1 MEKTLEQAGE
11 LRKLWSNFQSS
22 RVLMSANNYRVFD
35 ILKTDRSSAE
45 VAQHIST
52 DRRATE
58 MLLDALTGLDLLKK
72 RNDKYRNT
80 KIASRFLVSGS
91 PYFQGDIIRHA
102 ETLWK
107 NWTGLDKVLKTGA
120 PHHTSRNHTAFI
132 LGMHNLAV
140 VKVKQLIDVIGLRG
154 VKRALDLGGGPGT
167 YAREIE
173 KRGVHAVL
181 FDTPETIKIARR
193 LLKKSDGVNVEFYS
207 GDFLSDSIGRGYDL
221 ILISHIFHSYSAK
234 ENIKI
239 LKKCNDALNR
249 RGRVVIQE
257 FFVKED
263 RTYPA
268 WSALFSIN
276 MLVNT
281 REGRCYSPG
290 EMKSWL
296 LETGFTGIRK
306 QFVADSFLMSAKK

>member
-91 PYFQGDIIRHA
+91 P
-102 ETLWK
+102 TLWK

-140 VKVKQLIDVIGLRG
+140 VKVKQLIDAVGLSG

>member
-1 MEKTLEQAGE
+1 MADIREQSGE
-11 LRKLWSNFQSS
+11 LRNLWSNFQSS
-22 RVLMSANNYRVFD
+22 RVLLSANNFRVFD
-35 ILKTDRSSAE
+35 ILETDRSSAE
-45 VAQHIST
+45 VAHHIGT

-80 KIASRFLVSGS
+80 KIASRLLVSGS
-91 PYFQGDIIRHA
+91 PYFQVDMIRHA
-102 ETLWK
+102 EILWK

-120 PHHTSRNHTAFI
+120 PYHTSRNHTAFI

-167 YAREIE
+167 YAREIA

-181 FDTPETIKIARR
+181 FDTPETIKIARC
-193 LLKKSDGVNVEFYS
+193 LLKESDGVNVEFNS
-207 GDFLSDSIGRGYDL
+207 GDFLSDNIGRGYDL

-234 ENIKI
+234 ENIRI
-239 LKKCNDALNR
+239 LKKCKNALNR
-249 RGRVVIQE
+249 HGRVVIQE
-257 FFVKED
+257 FYIKED
-263 RTYPA
+263 RTHPA

-290 EMKSWL
+290 EMKDWL
-296 LETGFTGIRK
+296 SETGFTGIKK

>member
-1 MEKTLEQAGE
+1 
-11 LRKLWSNFQSS
+11 
-22 RVLMSANNYRVFD
+22 
-35 ILKTDRSSAE
+35 
-45 VAQHIST
+45 
-52 DRRATE
+52 

-80 KIASRFLVSGS
+80 KIASRLLVSGS

-102 ETLWK
+102 DILWK

-120 PHHTSRNHTAFI
+120 PYHTSRNHTAFI

-167 YAREIE
+167 YAREIA

-181 FDTPETIKIARR
+181 FDTPETIKIARC
-193 LLKKSDGVNVEFYS
+193 LLKESDGVNVEFNS
-207 GDFLSDSIGRGYDL
+207 GDFLSDNIGRGYDL

-234 ENIKI
+234 ENIRI
-239 LKKCNDALNR
+239 LKKCKNALNR
-249 RGRVVIQE
+249 HGRVVIQE
-257 FFVKED
+257 FYIKED
-263 RTYPA
+263 RTHPA

-290 EMKSWL
+290 EMKDWL
-296 LETGFTGIRK
+296 SETGFTGIKK